1 MRARNWKEHSRS
13 SAVVKSFPSRKA
25 ERGDGQAA
33 FVVLIQSHK
42 ATRGSHALLWSPTL
56 SSVCKDKEKWHV
68 RMIVIRSK
76 AKEKKYAR
84 ERDKKLS
91 ISLSPALTYHLTSNP
106 SISPSSGLCYRM
118 CMQTLGLLP
127 LSVRSNQHHFRRACR
142 FTRIFVLPTQKSLSW
157 PYLDD

>member
-56 SSVCKDKEKWHV
+56 SSVCKDKKKWHV

-76 AKEKKYAR
+76 AKEKNTR
-84 ERDKKLS
+84 ESEIRN
-91 ISLSPALTYHLTSNP
+91 SLSLYLRLLLIILPVIHQSVHRPACVTACACKCSAYYLYPYAVIN
-106 SISPSSGLCYRM
+106 II
-118 CMQTLGLLP
+118 
-127 LSVRSNQHHFRRACR
+127 FRRACR